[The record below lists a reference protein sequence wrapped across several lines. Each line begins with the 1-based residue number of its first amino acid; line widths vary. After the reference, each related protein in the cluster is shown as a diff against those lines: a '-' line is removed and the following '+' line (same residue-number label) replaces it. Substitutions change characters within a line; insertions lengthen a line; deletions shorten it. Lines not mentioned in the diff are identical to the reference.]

1 VSENRDPQD
10 PFFRS
15 NVDANKDYIIPQL
28 EHAQRGEHIHF
39 LCRLQNREGRTVW
52 MQVNGDCVDWMDG
65 CPVYLLIYID
75 VTDLTELREMQKQLE
90 DQKQHLQDALASA
103 QKANAAKREFLSRMS
118 HEIRTPMN
126 AIIGMTTIAAAHI
139 GDDARIE
146 DCLGKI
152 TFSAKHLLSL
162 INDILD
168 MSKIEDGKL
177 TVNHEPFYLQ
187 QILESISTEF
197 WKMNCWATPCG

>member
-1 VSENRDPQD
+1 
-10 PFFRS
+10 
-15 NVDANKDYIIPQL
+15 
-28 EHAQRGEHIHF
+28 
-39 LCRLQNREGRTVW
+39 

-139 GDDARIE
+139 GD
-146 DCLGKI
+146 CLLY
-152 TFSAKHLLSL
+152 TSRC
-162 INDILD
+162 
-168 MSKIEDGKL
+168 
-177 TVNHEPFYLQ
+177 V
-187 QILESISTEF
+187 
-197 WKMNCWATPCG
+197 